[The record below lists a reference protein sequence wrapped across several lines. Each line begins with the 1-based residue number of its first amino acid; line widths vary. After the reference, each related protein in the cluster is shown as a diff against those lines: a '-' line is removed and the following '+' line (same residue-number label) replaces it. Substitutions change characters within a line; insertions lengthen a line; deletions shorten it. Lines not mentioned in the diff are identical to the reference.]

1 MSWIVGQKKMA
12 ISPWDSFAR
21 QESPDGRYVAVY
33 DGGMEI
39 AMGGPTHG
47 LLKIT
52 EKKSGDSVIELS
64 DANGSFVWSSDSGAL
79 ALPRWI
85 PGRNQKLVVVR
96 LDTGRHE
103 STDGEYR
110 VLELS
115 SFVDGVVIGIDSPIH
130 RPVEICVSVK
140 R

>member
-1 MSWIVGQKKMA
+1 MA
-12 ISPWDSFAR
+12 ISPWDSFAM

-33 DGGMEI
+33 DRGMEI

-47 LLKIT
+47 VLKII

-64 DANGSFVWSSDSGAL
+64 DANGSFVWSDDSESL
-79 ALPRWI
+79 AVPRWI
-85 PGRNQKLVVVR
+85 RGRNQELVVVR

-103 STDGEYR
+103 SLHGVYR

-115 SFVDGVVIGIDSPIH
+115 SFVEGVVAGVDSPIH
-130 RPVEICVSVK
+130 RPVEIRVSVK
-140 R
+140 K